1 MRFIGGSKP
10 PETCPACTGDH
21 APPVPEAFMMLS
33 SSSRTFT
40 GLAFALALLLPSI
53 ARAQQPAAPATGE
66 PPPPETRVQEQ
77 AVIANQAQQAY
88 VAAHQAELRRE
99 AARQVEQERRAA
111 WEQRGRDNIPPPVI
125 VRPPAFS
132 LSLPGRFGVGLG
144 DGADLQLGLSA
155 ELDLRV
161 SRWWGLGAN
170 AGLLSAR
177 STAATYVPNSRLGA
191 VITEASGYLA
201 IPGKS
206 HRYVDATRG
215 VLRVGHQLFFPI
227 EQPALPTVYLGLFA
241 GFGGVFPLG
250 PIAGGKGWVGLSF
263 ESRIGYRFGLGS
275 GADSPVEGSFL
286 DIMAGPLV
294 GF

>member
-1 MRFIGGSKP
+1 VGTDIIVPRLHESR
-10 PETCPACTGDH
+10 TAL
-21 APPVPEAFMMLS
+21 VPEAFMILP

-40 GLAFALALLLPSI
+40 GLAFALVLLLPSL
-53 ARAQQPAAPATGE
+53 ARAQQPVVPATGE

-88 VAAHQAELRRE
+88 VATHQEELRRE
-99 AARQVEQERRAA
+99 AARQVEEERRAA
-111 WEQRGRDNIPPPVI
+111 WAQRGRDNIPPPVI

-132 LSLPGRFGVGLG
+132 LTLSGRFGVGLG
-144 DGADLQLGLSA
+144 DGADMHPGLST

-161 SRWWGLGAN
+161 SRWWGLGVN
-170 AGLLSAR
+170 AGLLSSRIEADV
-177 STAATYVPNSRLGA
+177 YVPNSRLGA

-206 HRYVDATRG
+206 RRYVDATHG
-215 VLRVGHQLFFPI
+215 VLRVGHQLLFPI
-227 EQPALPTVYLGLFA
+227 GQPALPTVYLGLFA
-241 GFGGVFPLG
+241 GLGGVFPVG

-263 ESRIGYRFGLGS
+263 ETRIGYRFGLGS

-286 DIMAGPLV
+286 DVMAGPLV